1 MPKTGY
7 VLSEKEV
14 ARIHA
19 AIDKAASKLVTA
31 QEDLKNLKT
40 RFPVSPA
47 PSSNTVEPPIRKSN

>member
-31 QEDLKNLKT
+31 QEDLKNLKA

-47 PSSNTVEPPIRKSN
+47 PSSNTVEPQA